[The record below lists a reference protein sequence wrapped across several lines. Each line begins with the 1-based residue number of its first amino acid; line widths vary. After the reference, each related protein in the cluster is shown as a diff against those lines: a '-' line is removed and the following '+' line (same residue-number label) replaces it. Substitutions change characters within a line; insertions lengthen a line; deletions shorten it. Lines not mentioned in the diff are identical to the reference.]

1 MPVISILYPEKYGI
15 TITYKGK
22 ESIEGKDYFVLFEV
36 YSDGF
41 ETTLFIDTE
50 TYLIFKSKMKTTG
63 PMGNEVEME
72 QFQSDYR
79 KENGLLM
86 AHDIIAYAEGEEI
99 QKIIIEEVK
108 FNTGLDDSLFKK
120 E

>member
-1 MPVISILYPEKYGI
+1 
-15 TITYKGK
+15 
-22 ESIEGKDYFVLFEV
+22 
-36 YSDGF
+36 
-41 ETTLFIDTE
+41 
-50 TYLIFKSKMKTTG
+50 
-63 PMGNEVEME
+63 MGNEVEME

-86 AHDIIAYAEGEEI
+86 AHDIIAYSEGEEI